1 MMDDILSY
9 VLKYGRCGMGAMS
22 LRLPDDLDE
31 WLDREAKLEQ
41 IPRSEVARLA
51 IAEYLAKKEK
61 ERFMEELVAAAK
73 ALAADPEARA
83 EALALAEEGLEGW
96 LDNLEA
102 EERAAGIDPDEKWW
116 R

>member
-1 MMDDILSY
+1 
-9 VLKYGRCGMGAMS
+9 
-22 LRLPDDLDE
+22 
-31 WLDREAKLEQ
+31 
-41 IPRSEVARLA
+41 
-51 IAEYLAKKEK
+51 
-61 ERFMEELVAAAK
+61 
-73 ALAADPEARA
+73 LAADPEARA